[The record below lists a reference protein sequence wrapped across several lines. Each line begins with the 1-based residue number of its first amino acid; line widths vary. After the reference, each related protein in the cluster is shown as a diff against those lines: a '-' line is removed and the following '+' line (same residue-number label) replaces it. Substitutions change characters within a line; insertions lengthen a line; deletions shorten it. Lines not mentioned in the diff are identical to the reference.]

1 MRKLGHLR
9 IQIRTLRVK
18 YGQYPIEDYVKRQ
31 KKRLSGVPP
40 HIVTGAKPPKTILG
54 GEDGD

>member
-1 MRKLGHLR
+1 MSR
-9 IQIRTLRVK
+9 RTFRTHDA
-18 YGQYPIEDYVKRQ
+18 IEDYVKRQ
-31 KKRLSGVPP
+31 KKRLSRVPP